1 MPQEQTRPS
10 PVPSGAQHE
19 GEPQARQQWTWVEAS
34 IWTERMLAALDNG
47 VTGGSWYSLMDKGT
61 APRTLAAAWQRVAA
75 NKGAAG
81 VDGISIARFKAR
93 TSHYLAELERDLRAG
108 RYQPLPARRGH
119 IPKGQGKTRPLG
131 ISAVKDRI
139 VQAAVKMVLEPIF
152 ERDFL
157 PCNYGFRPGR
167 GCKDALREVDRWLK
181 AGYTW
186 VVDVD
191 LETYF
196 DSSPKVPLLA
206 RVADKVSDGT
216 LLALVQRFLDQDIL
230 EGMHL
235 WSPLAGV
242 PQGSGRSPVLSNLYL
257 HPLDRVVSHAG
268 HVIVRYCD
276 DLVLLCRTQADA
288 EAALA
293 LVQTWMAQH
302 GLRLHPET
310 TRLVDGSKG
319 GDGFDFLGYRF
330 AGGRRYVRPQSLKGR
345 RDKIR
350 QHTGRNRSGSLA
362 QIIAELNPLLR
373 GWFGYFKHAR
383 FTTFR
388 AIDGFVRRRLRALLR
403 KREKRPG
410 FGCTPKDHQRWPKA
424 FFAAQGLC
432 TRHEAYG
439 RARPSR

>member
-1 MPQEQTRPS
+1 
-10 PVPSGAQHE
+10 
-19 GEPQARQQWTWVEAS
+19 
-34 IWTERMLAALDNG
+34 
-47 VTGGSWYSLMDKGT
+47 
-61 APRTLAAAWQRVAA
+61 
-75 NKGAAG
+75 
-81 VDGISIARFKAR
+81 
-93 TSHYLAELERDLRAG
+93 
-108 RYQPLPARRGH
+108 
-119 IPKGQGKTRPLG
+119 LG

-139 VQAAVKMVLEPIF
+139 VQTAVKLVLEPIF

-191 LETYF
+191 VEQYF
-196 DSSPKVPLLA
+196 DSIPKAPLLA

-216 LLALVQRFLDQDIL
+216 LLNLVQRFLDQDIL
-230 EGMHL
+230 EGMHQ

-242 PQGSGRSPVLSNLYL
+242 PQGSGLSPLLSNLYL

-302 GLRLHPET
+302 GLRLHPEK
-310 TRLVDGSKG
+310 TRIVDGSMG

-330 AGGRRYVRPQSLKGR
+330 AGGRRYVRPKSLKGL

-350 QHTGRNRSGSLA
+350 QHTGRTRSGSLA

-383 FTTFR
+383 FSTFR
-388 AIDGFVRRRLRALLR
+388 DVDGFVRRRLRALLR

-410 FGCTPKDHQRWPKA
+410 FGRTPKDHQRWPNA
-424 FFAAQGLC
+424 FFAAQGLV
-432 TRHEAYG
+432 TLHEAYG
-439 RARPSR
+439 RARQSR

>member
-1 MPQEQTRPS
+1 
-10 PVPSGAQHE
+10 
-19 GEPQARQQWTWVEAS
+19 
-34 IWTERMLAALDNG
+34 
-47 VTGGSWYSLMDKGT
+47 
-61 APRTLAAAWQRVAA
+61 
-75 NKGAAG
+75 
-81 VDGISIARFKAR
+81 
-93 TSHYLAELERDLRAG
+93 
-108 RYQPLPARRGH
+108 
-119 IPKGQGKTRPLG
+119 LG
-131 ISAVKDRI
+131 ISAVKDCI
-139 VQAAVKMVLEPIF
+139 VQAAVKLVLEPIF

-191 LETYF
+191 LEKYF
-196 DSSPKVPLLA
+196 DSIPKAPLLA

-216 LLALVQRFLDQDIL
+216 LLALLQRFLDQDIL
-230 EGMHL
+230 EGMHQ
-235 WSPLAGV
+235 WTPLTGV
-242 PQGSGRSPVLSNLYL
+242 PQGSVLSPLLSNWYL

-268 HVIVRYCD
+268 YVIVRYCD

-293 LVQTWMAQH
+293 LVQTWTVQH
-302 GLRLHPET
+302 GLRLHPEK
-310 TRLVDGSKG
+310 TRIVDSSKG

-330 AGGRRYVRPQSLKGR
+330 AGGRRHVRPKSLKGL

-350 QHTGRNRSGSLA
+350 QHTGRTRSGSLA

-388 AIDGFVRRRLRALLR
+388 DIDGFVRRRLRALLR

-410 FGCTPKDHQRWPKA
+410 FGRTPKDHQRWPNA
-424 FFAAQGLC
+424 FFAAQGLF
-432 TRHEAYG
+432 TLYEAYG
-439 RARPSR
+439 RARQSR